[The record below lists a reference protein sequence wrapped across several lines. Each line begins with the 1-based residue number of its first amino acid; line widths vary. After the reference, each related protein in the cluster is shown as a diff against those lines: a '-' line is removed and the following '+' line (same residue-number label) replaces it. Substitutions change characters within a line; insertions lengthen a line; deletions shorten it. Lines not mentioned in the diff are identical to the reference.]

1 MLIIFKV
8 RDESFVISFCQLNE
22 FFFHVTPPNSIRIN
36 VLIDLDT
43 LFLNLWYKLAL

>member
-8 RDESFVISFCQLNE
+8 RDESFVISVCQLNE
-22 FFFHVTPPNSIRIN
+22 YFFHASSPNTIQIN

-43 LFLNLWYKLAL
+43 LFLTL